1 MSTPLSA
8 SSDAD
13 FDVVVIGAGAAGSSA
28 ASALARDGH
37 RVAIVDFREH
47 TPPEFRAEK
56 IGQPQVDFFE
66 SFGLGEA
73 ACRQLTPFSG
83 VWVHRFGRIVERV
96 VQNEYASPYADLVN
110 ALRAAL
116 PPAVVEVIGRVTDV
130 ETSADRQRLRLADGH
145 LLTARLLVV
154 ATGLGDT
161 IRSKLGIRKIET
173 SPAHSFAL
181 GFDIA
186 NPIEDYPF
194 PSLVWVDEGRS
205 KLCYLTVFPMAGR
218 LRGNI
223 FGYHAPNDPWVM
235 RFRKS
240 PTEGLS
246 DLLPRL
252 ERRFPKMLVEGPVQ
266 TRPTDIIEVEGHRQP
281 GVVLIGDAFF
291 VTCPS
296 TGTGMAKALNDVDR
310 LRTHVAEWLATPGMA
325 TEKITRFYDDDRKIS
340 VDAHSR
346 AMALHERAIR
356 MDGGLAWALKRV
368 RRQVFRRGA
377 YRLRDMAGMLR
388 PSPAAPRKQA

>member
-1 MSTPLSA
+1 MSA
-8 SSDAD
+8 SSLLDR
-13 FDVVVIGAGAAGSSA
+13 DVIVIGAGAAGTSA
-28 ASALARDGH
+28 ASALSRGGYS
-37 RVAIVDFREH
+37 VALIDFRDR

-56 IGQPQVDFFE
+56 IGQPQVDFFD

-73 ACRQLTPFSG
+73 ARRQLTPFDG

-96 VQNEYASPYADLVN
+96 TQNEYASPYADLVN
-110 ALRAAL
+110 ALRGAL
-116 PPAVVEVIGRVTDV
+116 PPAVTQITGRVTDV
-130 ETSADRQRLRLADGH
+130 ETSADRQTIRLADGQV
-145 LLTARLLVV
+145 LTARLLVV

-161 IRSKLGIRKIET
+161 IRGKLGIRKLET
-173 SPAHSFAL
+173 SPGHSFAL

-186 NPIEDYPF
+186 NPPTDYAF

-205 KLCYLTVFPMAGR
+205 KLCYLTVFPMGGR

-223 FGYHAPNDPWVM
+223 FSYHAANDPWVV

-240 PTEGLS
+240 PTEGLAE
-246 DLLPRL
+246 LLPRL
-252 ERRFPKMLVEGPVQ
+252 ERRFPRMIVEGSVQ
-266 TRPTDIIEVEGHRQP
+266 TRPTDIVEVEGHRMP

-310 LRTHVAEWLATPGMA
+310 LRAHLPAWFATPGMGLD
-325 TEKITRFYDDDRKIS
+325 KIDRFYDDDQKVS
-340 VDAHSR
+340 ADAHSR
-346 AMALHERAIR
+346 AMALHERSIR
-356 MDGGLAWALKRV
+356 MDEGLAWTLKRV
-368 RRQVFRRGA
+368 RRQVFRRSA

-388 PSPAAPRKQA
+388 PATPAPRKQA